1 MAHRLVGFALLLAT
15 TALACRDAPVSSPSL
30 LPGPGVNAT
39 VRFLNLEGGCWT
51 ITPDE
56 RTHYLPLNLPAEFK
70 RDGLP
75 VRVDFVRRDDYGSI
89 CQVGPVIQIRAIET
103 R

>member
-1 MAHRLVGFALLLAT
+1 MTLRTTVLLLCAAG
-15 TALACRDAPVSSPSL
+15 ALACTDRQITA
-30 LPGPGVNAT
+30 PGPGVNAT

-56 RTHYLPLNLPAEFK
+56 RVHYLPLNLTAEFR
-70 RDGLP
+70 RDGLRI
-75 VRVDFVRRDDYGSI
+75 RVDFVQRNDYASV
-89 CQVGPVIQIRAIET
+89 CQVGPVIQIRSIST

>member
-1 MAHRLVGFALLLAT
+1 MRLQTTILLLCAAG
-15 TALACRDAPVSSPSL
+15 ALACTDRQITA
-30 LPGPGVNAT
+30 PGPGVNAT

-56 RTHYLPLNLPAEFK
+56 RVHYLPLNLAAAFK
-70 RDGLP
+70 RDGLR
-75 VRVDFVRRDDYGSI
+75 VRVDFLERNDYSSV
-89 CQVGPVIQIRAIET
+89 CQVGPVIQIRSISI